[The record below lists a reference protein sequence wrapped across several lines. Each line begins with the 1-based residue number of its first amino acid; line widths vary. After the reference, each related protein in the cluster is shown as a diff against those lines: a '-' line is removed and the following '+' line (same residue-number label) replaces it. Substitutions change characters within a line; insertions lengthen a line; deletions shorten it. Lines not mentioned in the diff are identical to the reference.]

1 MQTGEAAHFNAEVQ
15 RTQRSAEKQPPIAL
29 LCVLCASAL
38 RRRVPA
44 LTAWFRLN
52 LNRNLTLAPHGKIT
66 IKSLAVAVA
75 LLFSAFA
82 ASAAAPVKIRLATLA
97 PKDTSLHK
105 TLQQMGESWKKSTGD
120 QVQLTIY
127 TDGTMGGEADMVRRM
142 RVGQIQAAML
152 SGPGL
157 SQVEESV
164 RGLQLMPMMFRSLD
178 EFDYVF
184 EKLRPGLEKKFRDKG
199 FEVLLWGDLGWVRFF
214 SKQPGRRIDDYRKMK
229 VFVWSGDQR
238 SAEVMKAVR
247 VNAVPAEHT
256 DVLPGL
262 QTGLFDMVPTVPIYA
277 MAGQFYGP
285 ASHMLEINW
294 VPLVGATI
302 VTKKAWDATP
312 ADKRAELL
320 KAAAEAGKQVREHGR
335 AESDMAV
342 AAMEKRGLKV
352 AKPTPEDL
360 ADWSKFM
367 DEAYPKIRGNMVPV
381 EMFDEV
387 VKLVNEYRAKAGK

>member
-1 MQTGEAAHFNAEVQ
+1 MNSVPSPKSQVQTQ
-15 RTQRSAEKQPPIAL
+15 
-29 LCVLCASAL
+29 
-38 RRRVPA
+38 
-44 LTAWFRLN
+44 
-52 LNRNLTLAPHGKIT
+52 
-66 IKSLAVAVA
+66 LAVERVLNAHRPWTLDLGLWT
-75 LLFSAFA
+75 LLFWLGTALA
-82 ASAAAPVKIRLATLA
+82 APAAAPVKLRLATLA

-105 TLQQMGESWKKSTGD
+105 TLQQMGEAWKKSTGD

-142 RVGQIQAAML
+142 RIGQIQAAML

-157 SQVEESV
+157 SQVEESI
-164 RGLQLMPMMFRSLD
+164 RALQLMPMMFRSLD

-256 DVLPGL
+256 DTLPGL

-312 ADKRAELL
+312 ADKRAALMQ
-320 KAAAEAGKQVREHGR
+320 AAAEAGKQVREHGR

-367 DEAYPKIRGNMVPV
+367 EEAYPKIRGNMVPA

-387 VKLVNEYRAKAGK
+387 VKLVKEYRAKAAK